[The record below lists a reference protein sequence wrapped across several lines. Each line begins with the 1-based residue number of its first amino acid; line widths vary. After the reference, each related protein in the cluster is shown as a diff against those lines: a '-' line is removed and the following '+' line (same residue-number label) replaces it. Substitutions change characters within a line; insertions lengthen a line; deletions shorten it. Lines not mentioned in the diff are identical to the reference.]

1 MGIWDD
7 AIGVVAGAA
16 APETGGASLLLPML
30 GQLGGSAISGGLDFL
45 GTSSANAANTA
56 NAQAQRDWQTMMDNT
71 KYQRA
76 VKDLQAA
83 GLNPMMAYGN
93 MSAST
98 PSGAMPAPM
107 QSTLAGSAGAI
118 RESASKISEMGQ
130 RQAQSEL
137 LRQQVE
143 QSKMT
148 NAQMAAQIKEIDSKI
163 GLNNAEVL
171 RVLATIPQIKASAR
185 ASNASAANAEA
196 ENANKGMWSNIYD
209 VGGKVTGAIKGIAGD
224 VHSAVSGSDVGKSV
238 SAVYDYMMGKTP
250 SISKKGWFK

>member
-1 MGIWDD
+1 MGIWDE
-7 AIGVVAGAA
+7 AVQAVTTAA
-16 APETGGASLLLPML
+16 APETGGASLLLPVL

-56 NAQAQRDWQTMMDNT
+56 NAQAQRDWQERMDNT

-76 VKDLQAA
+76 VKDLMAA
-83 GLNPMMAYGN
+83 GLNPMMAFSN

-107 QSTLAGSAGAI
+107 QSTLSGSARAAGEAVS
-118 RESASKISEMGQ
+118 RISENTQ
-130 RQAQSEL
+130 RSAQSEL

-143 QSKMT
+143 QSKMA

-196 ENANKGMWSNIYD
+196 ENASKSMWSNVYD
-209 VGGKVTGAIKGIAGD
+209 IGGKVTGAIKGVAGD
-224 VHSAVSGSDVGKSV
+224 VYSGVSGSDLGKSLG
-238 SAVYDYMMGKTP
+238 SLYDYMTGKTS